1 MINMKKSIITVI
13 LSLILLIIC
22 GCTQSLNPH
31 APSTKTTE
39 SSPSLVPSQTAP
51 AVNLPTTEPTVET
64 TIPEY
69 NPVAQDIKNF
79 THLFSI
85 QYDRYAIHPENY
97 YNTAMCCAFSCPE
110 ELPLATFFYNGFV
123 GSHDVTDEEQAYVD
137 DFLEAKRLE
146 PDQMNQVLQQYFDIT
161 LDDINWDVVNICYWE
176 KTGCYYTAGNDMLM
190 AEDFRIN
197 KCTAAEDGTITIH
210 YYNGYY
216 CKDFVM
222 TLQSRMQENEYGY
235 YIISNLPQE

>member
-1 MINMKKSIITVI
+1 MKQFALIFVLVVLACLINGCETNTPTV
-13 LSLILLIIC
+13 
-22 GCTQSLNPH
+22 TTTPPTTTA
-31 APSTKTTE
+31 APTE
-39 SSPSLVPSQTAP
+39 TLPTIQTE
-51 AVNLPTTEPTVET
+51 PTTEPTVET

-69 NPVAQDIKNF
+69 NPVAQDIMNF
-79 THLFSI
+79 TQLFSI

-110 ELPLATFFYNGFV
+110 NLPLATFFYNGFV

-176 KTGCYYTAGNDMLM
+176 KTGCYYTAGNDMLI

-197 KCTAAEDGTITIH
+197 KCTATEDGTITIH

-216 CKDFVM
+216 GKDFVM
-222 TLQSRMQENEYGY
+222 TLQSRMQENKYGY